1 MLSRPQSSQL
11 DPVVVIGAGPV
22 GLFTALLVAQSG
34 IKVIVYESEAGIDQ
48 STGAVEH
55 FPAVLEEFSKAGI
68 LEAIIAAGE
77 KNQGGCDWRDKDGN
91 IIGGLAPPPDNPHF
105 AVALSQPE
113 LCQVILDAVI
123 KTGNAHVYFDHTIQR
138 LQQQDGF
145 VDYWVTSNADNQ
157 QVQGRCR
164 YLVGADGGR
173 STVRRNL
180 GIGLE
185 GYTWESWLFVAVN
198 FQYSLGELGWKAANF
213 IVDPEDWG
221 VVVKR
226 GHGTSWRMTT
236 GVRRAED
243 STAQTN
249 TLDKA
254 TIKVVKDRLCRLL
267 PGDTNSIQ
275 YEAMEPYVAHQR
287 CASSFVQGN
296 VLLAGDAAHLNNPV
310 GGLGLTTGLLD
321 AAHLAGSLHL
331 ALNEGAGTEVLISYA
346 ETRQSIFRERTD
358 PITTAN
364 LLRLMSEKPED
375 INKRDSFFE
384 DLNSKDLVTTIR
396 VSLGDFALTSTSD
409 TKFDT
414 HHEVTWFISVTKPDG
429 WDMEKF
435 IHEYKTVHAGMARQG
450 KEHGSSLQH
459 YIQLSNTNR
468 TMQGGTRPEWN
479 YVTCLTFPSLF
490 ITHAGLQDPGYRAT
504 AGAHI
509 FCRLDQQGCL
519 AKQVVKF
526 SKGQGKKNDKGIT
539 TRILLFH
546 DRNAVNDEYSQKW
559 LQKRGNDMASV
570 IATAGSSLEYAL
582 WQDMTPKK
590 LNFFFRD
597 TQFSGGSWHNYKAVE
612 AFDFYNENAAVSFL
626 DRHRDEITENS
637 SRQVTVVIGERD
649 DIVTS

>member
-1 MLSRPQSSQL
+1 MSSRV

-34 IKVIVYESEAGIDQ
+34 IKVIVYESGARIDQ
-48 STGAVEH
+48 SPGAVEH
-55 FPAVLEEFSKAGI
+55 LPAVLEEFSKAGI

-91 IIGGLAPPPDNPHF
+91 IIGGLAPPPDSPHF
-105 AVALSQPE
+105 AVSLSQPE
-113 LCQVILDAVI
+113 LCQVILDAAI
-123 KTGNAHVYFDHTIQR
+123 KTGNARVHFKHTIQR

-145 VDYWVTSNADNQ
+145 VDYWCKA
-157 QVQGRCR
+157 G
-164 YLVGADGGR
+164 VGI
-173 STVRRNL
+173 SSEQMV
-180 GIGLE
+180 E
-185 GYTWESWLFVAVN
+185 PWLFVAVN
-198 FQYSLGELGWKAANF
+198 FQYGLGELGWKAVNF

-221 VVVKR
+221 FVVKR
-226 GHGTSWRMTT
+226 GQGTSWRMMT
-236 GVRRAED
+236 GVRRAEV
-243 STAQTN
+243 STDKAN

-254 TIKVVKDRLCRLL
+254 TIKVVKNRLCRLL
-267 PGDTNSIQ
+267 PGDTSSIQ
-275 YEAMEPYVAHQR
+275 YEAMALYVAHQR

-310 GGLGLTTGLLD
+310 GELGLTTGLLD
-321 AAHLAGSLHL
+321 AAHLSGSLRQV
-331 ALNEGAGTEVLISYA
+331 LNEGVGTEVLISYT
-346 ETRQSIFRERTD
+346 ETRQRLFRERTD

-375 INKRDSFFE
+375 VNIRERFFE
-384 DLNSKDLVTTIR
+384 DLNSKELTTTTQ
-396 VSLGDFALTSTSD
+396 VGLCDFALTSTSD

-414 HHEVTWFISVTKPDG
+414 YHEVTWFISVTKPDG
-429 WDMEKF
+429 WDMGKF
-435 IHEYKTVHAGMARQG
+435 IHEYKTVHAGMTRQG

-504 AGAHI
+504 AGTHI

-519 AKQVVKF
+519 AKQVAKF
-526 SKGQGKKNDKGIT
+526 SRGQGKKNDKGIT

-546 DRNAVNDEYSQKW
+546 DRNAVNDECSQKW
-559 LQKRGNDMASV
+559 LQKRANEMVSAV
-570 IATAGSSLEYAL
+570 ATDENSLEYVL
-582 WQDMTPKK
+582 WQDITPKK
-590 LNFFFRD
+590 LEFFFQD

-612 AFDFYNENAAVSFL
+612 AFDFDDEDAAVAFL
-626 DRHRDEITENS
+626 DRYRDEVTENS
-637 SRQVTVVIGERD
+637 SRRITVIIGERD

>member
-1 MLSRPQSSQL
+1 MSSQL

-48 STGAVEH
+48 SPGAVEH

-68 LEAIIAAGE
+68 LEAIIATGE

-91 IIGGLAPPPDNPHF
+91 IIGGLDPPPDNPYF
-105 AVALSQPE
+105 AVNLSQPE

-123 KTGNAHVYFDHTIQR
+123 KTGNAHIHFNHTIQR

-145 VDYWVTSNADNQ
+145 VDYWVTSNTGNHE
-157 QVQGRCR
+157 VQGRCQ

-180 GIGLE
+180 GIDIE

-198 FQYSLGELGWKAANF
+198 FQYSLGELGWKATNF

-221 VVVKR
+221 FVVKR
-226 GHGTSWRMTT
+226 GQGTSWRMIT
-236 GVRRAED
+236 GVHRTEV
-243 STAQTN
+243 STAKAN
-249 TLDKA
+249 TLDEA
-254 TIKVVKDRLCRLL
+254 TIKVVKNRLCRLL
-267 PGDTNSIQ
+267 PGDTSSIQ
-275 YEAMEPYVAHQR
+275 YEAMVPYVVHQH
-287 CASSFVQGN
+287 CASSFVKGN

-310 GGLGLTTGLLD
+310 GGLALTAGLLD
-321 AAHLAGSLHL
+321 AAHLAGSLRQV
-331 ALNEGAGTEVLISYA
+331 LNEGAGTEVLISYA
-346 ETRQSIFRERTD
+346 ETRQRIFRECID

-375 INKRDSFFE
+375 INKRERFFE
-384 DLNSKDLVTTIR
+384 DLNSKDLATATQ
-396 VSLGDFALTSTSD
+396 VSLSDFALTSTSD

-414 HHEVTWFISVTKPDG
+414 YHEVTWFISVTKPDG
-429 WDMEKF
+429 WEMEKF
-435 IHEYKTVHAGMARQG
+435 VHEYKTVHSGMTRQG
-450 KEHGSSLQH
+450 KEHGSPLQH

-490 ITHAGLQDPGYRAT
+490 ITYAGFQDPGYRAT

-519 AKQVVKF
+519 AKQVAKF
-526 SKGQGKKNDKGIT
+526 SRGQGKKNDKGIT

-546 DRNAVNDEYSQKW
+546 DRSAANDEYSQKW
-559 LQKRGNDMASV
+559 LQKRSDDMASAV
-570 IATAGSSLEYAL
+570 ATDENSLEYVL

-590 LNFFFRD
+590 LDFFFRD

-612 AFDFYNENAAVSFL
+612 AFDFDNEGAAVAFL
-626 DRHRDEITENS
+626 DRHTNEITENS
-637 SRQVTVVIGERD
+637 SRQLTVVIGERD